1 MPLELNNV
9 SMLYR
14 FLFGDTT
21 IQNTQVARKTT
32 INDDATG
39 TTVNHTDKT
48 RTTGLKE
55 QKTENSLNESN
66 EYSQERMRQVLTYRY
81 E

>member
-1 MPLELNNV
+1 MHLELNNV
-9 SMLYR
+9 SVLYR

-21 IQNTQVARKTT
+21 ILNTHAECK
-32 INDDATG
+32 A
-39 TTVNHTDKT
+39 TVNQTDKT
-48 RTTGLKE
+48 RATGLKE

-66 EYSQERMRQVLTYRY
+66 EYSQERMRQVLKYRY

>member
-1 MPLELNNV
+1 MHLELNNV

-21 IQNTQVARKTT
+21 IQNTQVARK
-32 INDDATG
+32 A
-39 TTVNHTDKT
+39 TVNQTDKT
-48 RTTGLKE
+48 RATGLKE

-66 EYSQERMRQVLTYRY
+66 EYSHERMCQVLTYRY